1 MDNWD
6 FYFVKSQCDLLNRFG
21 HFNIFFFIFDW
32 EFVLKLT
39 ETVAI
44 LSSDPYV
51 TCIILTTFYNFSTRT
66 WKEVCFACVDNNE
79 FRLAQMCG
87 LHIVVHADELE
98 DLINYYQDRGKFLYL
113 AILFNFLVKTWSEF
127 LDIFILCNTFL
138 LSYEVR
144 ICSFNDFFHWLIFV
158 VKSQFEFPD
167 ILKLTIFFFP
177 QVISMSWWA
186 YWRPPS
192 ASNGLT
198 WACSPS

>member
-6 FYFVKSQCDLLNRFG
+6 FYFVKSQCDLLDLV
-21 HFNIFFFIFDW
+21 ISTFFIIFDW

-98 DLINYYQDRGKFLYL
+98 DLINYYQDRGYFDELMSLLEASLGLERAHMGMFTEL
-113 AILFNFLVKTWSEF
+113 AILYSKYKPAKLREHLELFWSRVNIPKVSFNFLTSFKRSSRKKGGMVTN
-127 LDIFILCNTFL
+127 LLFIIT
-138 LSYEVR
+138 
-144 ICSFNDFFHWLIFV
+144 DFFFSFSQWSLLWL
-158 VKSQFEFPD
+158 P
-167 ILKLTIFFFP
+167 
-177 QVISMSWWA
+177 
-186 YWRPPS
+186 
-192 ASNGLT
+192 
-198 WACSPS
+198 